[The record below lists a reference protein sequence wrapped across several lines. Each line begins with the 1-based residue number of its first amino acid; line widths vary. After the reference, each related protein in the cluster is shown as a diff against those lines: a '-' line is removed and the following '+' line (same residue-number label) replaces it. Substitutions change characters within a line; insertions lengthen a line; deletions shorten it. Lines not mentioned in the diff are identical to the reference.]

1 MRSFSLLRSLLY
13 RTSSSPLYDHLPTPT
28 ISTLQS
34 LLLHSLQNE
43 PAQVVRRTSVDTV
56 CVFANCSMNRGR
68 PWHALQALAF
78 AMTSAGIDR
87 NSSTDL
93 PVLPSPSPSS
103 SGGLSLQIPSTP
115 SQHLP
120 SRKCLSHLC
129 RLSHAHLGPTDKRR
143 PRSPSQGFEGS
154 VCAGDPYPVIY
165 FEDRLMLELRSVIQ
179 H

>member
-1 MRSFSLLRSLLY
+1 MRSFSLVLLRRLLF
-13 RTSSSPLYDHLPTPT
+13 RTSSSPPLYDHLPTPT

-56 CVFANCSMNRGR
+56 CDFANCSMNRGR

-93 PVLPSPSPSS
+93 PVLPPPSPSS

-120 SRKCLSHLC
+120 M
-129 RLSHAHLGPTDKRR
+129 
-143 PRSPSQGFEGS
+143 PSTFAKVLIASLQAVPCS
-154 VCAGDPYPVIY
+154 SWTYRQTP
-165 FEDRLMLELRSVIQ
+165 SSTS
-179 H
+179 